1 MSTSDV
7 RSIDSLR
14 ELRLAMRGL
23 AHDWDQSIQQIR
35 FSMHRVEEHFTT
47 TLPNYWHDQTRK
59 AEQKLAEATD
69 NLSRQQGNATDGNAP
84 AVTEAKQRVQK
95 AKRRLALC
103 EEKWRAAKR
112 ISLKMEQACTEL
124 AGPLAEVMAHA
135 EVTLPR
141 GAEDLASLIAH
152 LDRYA
157 ETASPPSLLANPTS
171 PANPVSP
178 AKEDTK
184 S

>member
-1 MSTSDV
+1 
-7 RSIDSLR
+7 
-14 ELRLAMRGL
+14 
-23 AHDWDQSIQQIR
+23 
-35 FSMHRVEEHFTT
+35 
-47 TLPNYWHDQTRK
+47 
-59 AEQKLAEATD
+59 
-69 NLSRQQGNATDGNAP
+69 
-84 AVTEAKQRVQK
+84 
-95 AKRRLALC
+95 
-103 EEKWRAAKR
+103 
-112 ISLKMEQACTEL
+112 MEQACTEL